1 MLIAI
6 SFSNPGLKCSATLY
20 VPGGMEER
28 FTNAKRAREF
38 RGLQR
43 RRQGQCTKRED
54 VDADEPTV
62 HIRLQ
67 MPIPMY

>member
-6 SFSNPGLKCSATLY
+6 SFSNPGLKCSPTLY
-20 VPGGMEER
+20 MPGGMQER
-28 FTNAKRAREF
+28 FANAKRAREF
-38 RGLQR
+38 RGSQR
-43 RRQGQCTKRED
+43 RRQRQCTKREN